1 MRGELSFQFMTV
13 ILVLTALVWWTFCVA
28 YHLRS
33 KWWKN
38 PYGRNLMSVGAAI
51 ASLHTVLVAY
61 VVLDKWHYYLTLVAT
76 FILLWST
83 YAAIRRIVLMDRAQR
98 HGDDRH

>member
-1 MRGELSFQFMTV
+1 MHGFTFMV
-13 ILVLTALVWWTFCVA
+13 FMLVLTAVVWWVFCAA
-28 YHLRS
+28 YQLRS

-51 ASLHTVLVAY
+51 ASLHTMLIVY
-61 VVLDKWHYYLTLVAT
+61 VVLDRWTPWLTGVASVL
-76 FILLWST
+76 LLWST
-83 YAAIRRIVLMDRAQR
+83 YAASRRIVLMDRAQR

>member
-1 MRGELSFQFMTV
+1 MRGDFSFHFMTLLV
-13 ILVLTALVWWTFCVA
+13 ILTASVWWAFCIA

-51 ASLHTVLVAY
+51 AALHTLLAFY
-61 VVLDKWHYYLTLVAT
+61 ALSDRWTPTLTLVAT
-76 FILLWST
+76 ALLLWSL
-83 YAAIRRIVLMDRAQR
+83 YSAGRRIYLMDCAQR

>member
-1 MRGELSFQFMTV
+1 MRGEFSFQFMTV
-13 ILVLTALVWWTFCVA
+13 ILVLTTLVWWTFCIA

-51 ASLHTVLVAY
+51 ASLHTMLVAY
-61 VVLDKWHYYLTLVAT
+61 VAVDRWNSLFTVLSTVL
-76 FILLWST
+76 LLWSL
-83 YAAIRRIVLMDRAQR
+83 YAAVRRIILMDRAQR